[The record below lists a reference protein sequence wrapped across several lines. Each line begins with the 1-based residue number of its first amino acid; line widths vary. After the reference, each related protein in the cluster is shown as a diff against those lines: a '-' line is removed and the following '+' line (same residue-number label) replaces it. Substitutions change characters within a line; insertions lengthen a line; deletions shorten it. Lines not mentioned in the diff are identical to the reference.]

1 MLTAYALQFLCMHSD
16 QHCTVSTYMFLMAII
31 TSPFSTKTYIFFG
44 KKEEDSS
51 LKEITYTR
59 PRS

>member
-44 KKEEDSS
+44 KKRRRFFTKRNNIHAS
-51 LKEITYTR
+51 
-59 PRS
+59 

>member
-44 KKEEDSS
+44 KKRRFFTKRNNIHAS
-51 LKEITYTR
+51 
-59 PRS
+59 